1 MCMKPPRL
9 LPELDDPVVA
19 GGDEEG
25 LLALGVDQ
33 AEVRQTVRVLVD
45 KIHLLEGL
53 LALVGNFV
61 GLVAILP
68 HRYREVKVHH

>member
-1 MCMKPPRL
+1 MKPPRL

-33 AEVRQTVRVLVD
+33 AEVRQTVRVLDVR
-45 KIHLLEGL
+45 HHSPPGTGL
-53 LALVGNFV
+53 LRPTSATSPSSAHL
-61 GLVAILP
+61 
-68 HRYREVKVHH
+68 

>member
-33 AEVRQTVRVLVD
+33 AEVRQTVRVLDVR
-45 KIHLLEGL
+45 HQSPPGTGL
-53 LALVGNFV
+53 L
-61 GLVAILP
+61 
-68 HRYREVKVHH
+68 